1 MDLVPVSQFCSIS
14 MVVIIIGNLVYYAD
28 VGHIDIFSRIFLLM
42 SGDPAVLNHGDKSV
56 GQC

>member
-1 MDLVPVSQFCSIS
+1 M
-14 MVVIIIGNLVYYAD
+14 VIIIGNLVYYAD

-42 SGDPAVLNHGDKSV
+42 SGDPTVLNHGDKSV